1 MMRSVL
7 SLTSL
12 LLFLLPLLANAAQF
26 YMVVID
32 GTSKPITPGPALSPG
47 APENAVPIL
56 NFTFSASTTG
66 RQATKG
72 PFIVHRE
79 VDATSPVLL
88 TTMLSN
94 QVLPEVKIVAL
105 ISSTP
110 STVGFYYDLQR
121 ARITN
126 LDTFA
131 IQPEHFAKLG
141 WNGTKPEGL
150 LVERIQFS
158 FEGLGAY
165 YFDGKASKSAAW
177 GLKGKTGVAK
187 DNPTPIL
194 DALSNIFG

>member
-1 MMRSVL
+1 MTRSVL
-7 SLTSL
+7 SPISL
-12 LLFLLPLLANAAQF
+12 LLFLLPFLANAAQF
-26 YMVVID
+26 YMVVMD
-32 GTSKPITPGPALSPG
+32 TTSKPVTPGPALSPG

-94 QVLPEVKIVAL
+94 QVLAEVKIVAL
-105 ISSTP
+105 ISGKP
-110 STVGFYYDLQR
+110 ETVGFYYDLQR

-141 WNGTKPEGL
+141 WNGTKPEGQ

-165 YFDGKASKSAAW
+165 YFDGKSSKSAAW
-177 GLKGKTGVAK
+177 GLKGKTGVQK
-187 DNPTPIL
+187 ENTNPLFDT
-194 DALSNIFG
+194 LSSIFG